1 MYLSHI
7 VTIFQTFKLRGVKPL
22 AGHHPFTFNLSL
34 CPFIWNSH
42 LFCLHYSLLFL
53 MLILKEKKNLLK
65 LFSCLLKCINNRYI
79 FFELMSGRSI
89 HQHLSQGQLN
99 SAREVWLKAVRWP
112 LSKKEGKK
120 RTNKL
125 AKSKT
130 RNEHPGGLKTRIGR
144 SKQKLG
150 HKKEKYIPGGLKTRK
165 GGPGKS

>member
-1 MYLSHI
+1 MCLSHI
-7 VTIFQTFKLRGVKPL
+7 ITIFQTFKICGATPL
-22 AGHHPFTFNLSL
+22 PGHNSIYINLSL
-34 CPFIWNSH
+34 CTFV
-42 LFCLHYSLLFL
+42 YSIFQNFLLFL